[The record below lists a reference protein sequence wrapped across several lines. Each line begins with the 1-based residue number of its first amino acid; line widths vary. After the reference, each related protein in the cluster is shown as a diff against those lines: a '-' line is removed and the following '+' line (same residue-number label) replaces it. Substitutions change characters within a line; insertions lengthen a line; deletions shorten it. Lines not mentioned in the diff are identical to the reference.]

1 MQYHAFRGADR
12 RPWTIL
18 IEGEKIEEISRREM
32 VGQCVC
38 VCVCVRV
45 CVCVCV
51 NIYIYLKIVKGSC

>member
-1 MQYHAFRGADR
+1 MKCNIMPLEELDR

-38 VCVCVRV
+38 VCV
-45 CVCVCV
+45 
-51 NIYIYLKIVKGSC
+51 